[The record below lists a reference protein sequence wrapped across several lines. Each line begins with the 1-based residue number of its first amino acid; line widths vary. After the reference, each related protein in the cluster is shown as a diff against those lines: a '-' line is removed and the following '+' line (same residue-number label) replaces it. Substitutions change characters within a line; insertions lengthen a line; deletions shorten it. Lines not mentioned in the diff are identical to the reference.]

1 MNKLLIIEDDV
12 SINKILCHELTN
24 KDYQVDSLYDGKD
37 ACKQILS
44 NEYDLVLVDWMLP
57 YKDGVQIIQECR
69 NNGYIKPMILLTAR
83 SEQEDIIK
91 GLESGA
97 DDYLM
102 KPFKGIIKYLD
113 IKMDLSKHEVFVG
126 DELINLT
133 KVEYDL
139 LQMFID
145 NKEEVLSRQELLMK
159 IWNFN
164 YDGDTRLV
172 DIHVFK
178 LKTKLKDSQACFQSV
193 RGVGYKLVSKDE

>member
-83 SEQEDIIK
+83 SEQEDIINILK
-91 GLESGA
+91 
-97 DDYLM
+97 
-102 KPFKGIIKYLD
+102 
-113 IKMDLSKHEVFVG
+113 
-126 DELINLT
+126 
-133 KVEYDL
+133 
-139 LQMFID
+139 
-145 NKEEVLSRQELLMK
+145 ELLN
-159 IWNFN
+159 I
-164 YDGDTRLV
+164 
-172 DIHVFK
+172 
-178 LKTKLKDSQACFQSV
+178 
-193 RGVGYKLVSKDE
+193 